1 MHTILVVLQCCEFSA
16 QCFLSQLLCSILTT
30 NMACQT
36 PQDLENL
43 YLVVEKKEM
52 KSIDAKYQVQVRYWA
67 IRNRL

>member
-1 MHTILVVLQCCEFSA
+1 
-16 QCFLSQLLCSILTT
+16 
-30 NMACQT
+30 MACQT